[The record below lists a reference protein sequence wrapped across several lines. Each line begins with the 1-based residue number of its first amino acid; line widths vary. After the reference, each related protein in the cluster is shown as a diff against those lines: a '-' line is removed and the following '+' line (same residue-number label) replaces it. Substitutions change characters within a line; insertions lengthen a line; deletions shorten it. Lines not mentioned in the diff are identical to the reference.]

1 MKKEDFY
8 TVPKANAGIK
18 LPLLKEDGSESGQ
31 WLLVRGTD
39 SDAFRKSSFES
50 SQAVSKLPE
59 DMGDWERSR
68 AIDEVILNDLV
79 SLVAGWSFKD
89 PCTPESVREF
99 LQSAPQIAAA
109 IDQVAADRTKFY
121 GAKPT
126 KQPTKP

>member
-18 LPLLKEDGSESGQ
+18 LPLLKEDGSDSGQ

-59 DMGDWERSR
+59 DMSDWERSR

-79 SLVAGWSFKD
+79 SLVAGWSFKEA
-89 PCTPESVREF
+89 CTPDAVREL
-99 LQSAPQIAAA
+99 LQNAPQIAAA
-109 IDQVAADRTKFY
+109 IDRVAADRTKFY
-121 GAKPT
+121 G
-126 KQPTKP
+126 TKPAK

>member
-18 LPLLKEDGSESGQ
+18 LPLLKEDGSDSGQ

-59 DMGDWERSR
+59 DMDDWERSR

-79 SLVAGWSFKD
+79 ALVAGWSFKEA
-89 PCTPESVREF
+89 CTPDAVREF
-99 LQSAPQIAAA
+99 LQNAPQIAAA

-121 GAKPT
+121 GAKPA
-126 KQPTKP
+126 K

>member
-89 PCTPESVREF
+89 PCTPESVR
-99 LQSAPQIAAA
+99 LLLKNAPQIAVA
-109 IDQVAADRTKFY
+109 IDQIAADRSKFY
-121 GAKPT
+121 GGKPAK
-126 KQPTKP
+126 